1 MKKIILAFLTALLIA
16 GTAQLTMG
24 SDILNPIARADIEKA
39 LLHELSPLVGVFDHV
54 AFKLDNDGTVT
65 LLGQVREP
73 TLKTQ
78 IAEDTMKVAGIK
90 RVRNE
95 IEVLPPLPSD
105 DEIRTAVY
113 NAIYSQ
119 SGLARYAGKAVPPVH
134 IIVKNGLVTLE
145 GVVANRLEHAQVNAA
160 ANGVP
165 GVSWVR
171 NNLHTGKGE
180 QTSFGRKI

>member
-1 MKKIILAFLTALLIA
+1 MKKIILAFLTALVIA

-24 SDILNPIARADIEKA
+24 SDSLNRIARADIERA
-39 LLHELSPLVGVFDHV
+39 LRHELSPLVGVFDHV

-78 IAEDTMKVAGIK
+78 IEEDTMKVAGIK
-90 RVRNE
+90 RVRNQ

-119 SGLARYAGKAVPPVH
+119 SGLARYRLMAVSPVH
-134 IIVKNGLVTLE
+134 IIVKNGFVTLE
-145 GVVANRLEHAQVNAA
+145 GIVANRLEHAQVKATA
-160 ANGVP
+160 YDVP
-165 GVSWVR
+165 GVFSVK
-171 NNLHTGKGE
+171 NNLHTDKGE
-180 QTSFGRKI
+180 

>member
-1 MKKIILAFLTALLIA
+1 MKKIILAFLTALVIA

-24 SDILNPIARADIEKA
+24 SDSLNRIARADIEKA
-39 LLHELSPLVGVFDHV
+39 LRHELSPLVGIFDHV

-73 TLKTQ
+73 TLKAQ
-78 IAEDTMKVAGIK
+78 IEEDTMKVAGIK
-90 RVRNE
+90 RVRNQ
-95 IEVLPPLPSD
+95 IEVLPALPSD
-105 DEIRTAVY
+105 DQIRTAVY
-113 NAIYSQ
+113 NVIYSQ
-119 SGLARYAGKAVPPVH
+119 GGLARYAGKAVPPVH

-145 GVVANRLEHAQVNAA
+145 GVVANREQHAQVNAA

-180 QTSFGRKI
+180 TRFGRKI